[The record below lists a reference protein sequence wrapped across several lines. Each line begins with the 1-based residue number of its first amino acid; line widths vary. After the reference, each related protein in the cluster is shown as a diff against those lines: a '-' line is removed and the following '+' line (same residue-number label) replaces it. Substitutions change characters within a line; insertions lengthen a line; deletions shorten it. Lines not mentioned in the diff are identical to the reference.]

1 MFLLILLQYYY
12 YYYLDNQLFNLLY
25 TTVIVVSIFL
35 LLFIRTK
42 YRNLFVDFCY
52 FSGIS
57 YLYSSNYTNNY
68 QMVIVKNR
76 FLNGSGKQWRS
87 ILRLTKNQIFNK
99 NHLEH
104 YYDHQ
109 SSIDNFKSFL
119 YLSFYFPIKDTYC
132 K

>member
-12 YYYLDNQLFNLLY
+12 YHYLDNQLFNLLY

-76 FLNGSGKQWRS
+76 FLNGSGSKYGFIIEAGEFGLS
-87 ILRLTKNQIFNK
+87 IFWV
-99 NHLEH
+99 
-104 YYDHQ
+104 
-109 SSIDNFKSFL
+109 NFKIVLATLLQQKQVL
-119 YLSFYFPIKDTYC
+119 Y
-132 K
+132 